1 MVVIE
6 VVMVVVVVVE
16 VGPNS
21 SAGLGQRLRCRQ
33 LRASHR
39 PGHSCPVQ
47 ATHLDPLL
55 CTLASYKSKGENRR
69 EQENKKKE
77 KKRKREKNDLV
88 THALSWQHS
97 PFHARL

>member
-1 MVVIE
+1 MVEV
-6 VVMVVVVVVE
+6 VVMVVMEVVLVVVVLVL

-47 ATHLDPLL
+47 ATHLD
-55 CTLASYKSKGENRR
+55 SIM
-69 EQENKKKE
+69 
-77 KKRKREKNDLV
+77 
-88 THALSWQHS
+88 HS
-97 PFHARL
+97 GKL

>member
-1 MVVIE
+1 
-6 VVMVVVVVVE
+6 MVVVVVIMVVVLVVVE

-55 CTLASYKSKGENRR
+55 CTLTSYKKV
-69 EQENKKKE
+69 KE
-77 KKRKREKNDLV
+77 KTGGNGKIRQRKGKEKREKRPNYSCPLL
-88 THALSWQHS
+88 AA
-97 PFHARL
+97 FHARL

>member
-1 MVVIE
+1 
-6 VVMVVVVVVE
+6 MVVVVVMVE

-39 PGHSCPVQ
+39 PDHSCPVQ

-55 CTLASYKSKGENRR
+55 CTLTSYKKVKEKTGGNGKINKGKE
-69 EQENKKKE
+69 KKKE
-77 KKRKREKNDLV
+77 KKRPN
-88 THALSWQHS
+88 HS
-97 PFHARL
+97 CPLLAAFHARL